1 MIGNIIEDILEM
13 FAIAIFLTA
22 FMMLLMA
29 L

>member
-1 MIGNIIEDILEM
+1 MITNIIEDILEL

-22 FMMLLMA
+22 FMMFLMA